1 LHRDGDA
8 VTRNRTA
15 LALVVIGLAMAII
28 GTRGQSPVDVWCS
41 LHPCT
46 VLAAQP
52 PDQAA
57 SVFVGRVLRLEP
69 RWEQT
74 ASGRVIV
81 SRVYVKAESV
91 SRGKAPAFVDVV
103 GGTLDGW
110 TLRVSHLP
118 SLRVGDVATFH
129 LDADGKLDRKR
140 GGIAGLPQAFLPLG
154 LTWPSTP
161 VPYYIN
167 PRNDDGLDV
176 ASVIAAIRRG
186 AEAWSTQTR
195 ANFAMQYAG
204 ATSGSS
210 FQPNYVSEVFFTPT
224 SPGAIAEAYLWSY
237 GSTLADVDI
246 AFYDAGALFFT
257 DHPCAGGYY
266 VEDVSAHEFGHFL
279 GLGHSSVFGAT
290 MSPTSA
296 ACETGYRLLDPDDI
310 SGAEALYPP
319 VTSPPPD
326 PEPGPNPCELDPIVL
341 SVQVWPTK
349 GKQKT
354 AAVYTVWSPR
364 GNASVTFTYR
374 GQQSVS
380 ATASDGI
387 CSVTVTR

>member
-1 LHRDGDA
+1 M
-8 VTRNRTA
+8 TRIVPA
-15 LALVVIGLAMAII
+15 IGL
-28 GTRGQSPVDVWCS
+28 VF
-41 LHPCT
+41 
-46 VLAAQP
+46 VLITLTQTH
-52 PDQAA
+52 DHAA

-74 ASGRVIV
+74 AHGRVIV
-81 SRVYVKAESV
+81 SRAYVRAESV
-91 SRGKAPAFVDVV
+91 SRGKAPAFVDVI

-118 SLRVGDVATFH
+118 SLAPGDAATFH
-129 LDADGKLDRKR
+129 LDSDGKLDRKR
-140 GGIAGLPQAFLPLG
+140 GGISGLQQAFLPLG

-167 PRNDDGLDV
+167 PRNDDGLDPALV
-176 ASVIAAIRRG
+176 VAAIRRG
-186 AEAWSTQTR
+186 AEAWSAQTL

-210 FQPNYVSEVFFTPT
+210 FQPNYISEVFFTPT
-224 SPGAIAEAYLWSY
+224 SPGAIAEAYLWSS

-257 DHPCAGGYY
+257 DQPCVGGYY
-266 VEDVSAHEFGHFL
+266 VVDVAAHEFGHFL
-279 GLGHSSVFGAT
+279 GLGHSDVLGST
-290 MSPTSA
+290 MAPRSA
-296 ACETGYRLLDPDDI
+296 DCDGTLRILDPDDI
-310 SGAEALYPP
+310 AGAEALYPP

-326 PEPGPNPCELDPIVL
+326 PEPPGQNACEVDPILL

-349 GKQKT
+349 GKHK
-354 AAVYTVWSPR
+354 AGAVYTVWSPR
-364 GNASVTFTYR
+364 GNASVTFTYS

-380 ATASDGI
+380 ATATDGL

>member
-1 LHRDGDA
+1 MIRTSLVLIAA
-8 VTRNRTA
+8 V
-15 LALVVIGLAMAII
+15 LVLAM
-28 GTRGQSPVDVWCS
+28 
-41 LHPCT
+41 
-46 VLAAQP
+46 QP
-52 PDQAA
+52 PDHAA

-74 ASGRVIV
+74 AHGRAIV
-81 SRVYVKAESV
+81 SRVYVTAESI
-91 SRGKAPAFVDVV
+91 SRGRAPAFVDVV

-118 SLRVGDVATFH
+118 SLSVGDVATFH
-129 LDADGKLDRKR
+129 LDADGKLDRTR
-140 GGIAGLPQAFLPLG
+140 GGIAGLLQAFLPLG

-161 VPYYIN
+161 VPYYVN
-167 PRNDDGLDV
+167 PRNDDGLDA
-176 ASVIAAIRRG
+176 ASVTAAIRRG

-257 DHPCAGGYY
+257 DQPCSGGYY
-266 VEDVSAHEFGHFL
+266 LEDVSAHEFGHFL
-279 GLGHSSVFGAT
+279 GLGHSDVLGST
-290 MSPTSA
+290 MAPRSA
-296 ACETGYRLLDPDDI
+296 DCDGTLRILEPDDI
-310 SGAEALYPP
+310 AGAEALYPP
-319 VTSPPPD
+319 VTTPPPPD
-326 PEPGPNPCELDPIVL
+326 PEPTSCELDPIVL
-341 SVQVWPTK
+341 SVDVWPTK
-349 GKQKT
+349 GKHKVG
-354 AAVYTVWSPR
+354 AVYTVWSPR

>member
-1 LHRDGDA
+1 M
-8 VTRNRTA
+8 NRTPLVLVCAVLA
-15 LALVVIGLAMAII
+15 LAM
-28 GTRGQSPVDVWCS
+28 
-41 LHPCT
+41 
-46 VLAAQP
+46 QP
-52 PDQAA
+52 PDHAA

-74 ASGRVIV
+74 AQGRAIV
-81 SRVYVKAESV
+81 SRAYVKAESV
-91 SRGKAPAFVDVV
+91 SRGQAPAFVDVI

-118 SLRVGDVATFH
+118 SLTVGDVVTFH
-129 LDADGKLDRKR
+129 LDADGKLDRTR
-140 GGIAGLPQAFLPLG
+140 GGISGLPQAFLPLG

-167 PRNDDGLDV
+167 PRNDDGLDQ

-257 DHPCAGGYY
+257 DQPCAGGYY